1 MPFNYNDRH
10 DLQEEERR
18 RQEARIN
25 ERVTLL
31 TNPQNIQ
38 QNSRIQTTRRHP
50 QNIRDSL
57 PSRGGKRTKRRIED
71 NIVNIN
77 EKVER
82 QSIQKYLENK

>member
-25 ERVTLL
+25 ERLTFL

-38 QNSRIQTTRRHP
+38 QNS
-50 QNIRDSL
+50 
-57 PSRGGKRTKRRIED
+57 
-71 NIVNIN
+71 
-77 EKVER
+77 
-82 QSIQKYLENK
+82 

>member
-1 MPFNYNDRH
+1 MPINYNDRH
-10 DLQEEERR
+10 DLQEEEIR

-57 PSRGGKRTKRRIED
+57 PSRGGKRTKRRNRRHHRKHKRKSRKKKHTKIFRE
-71 NIVNIN
+71 
-77 EKVER
+77 
-82 QSIQKYLENK
+82 